1 MTLHPLIQELS
12 DRGPTIT
19 DGAWGTQ
26 LQARGLA
33 AGEVPDLWNLTH
45 PKEVAAVARDYVEAG
60 SQIILT
66 NTFGANRIRLA
77 EGGSADR
84 LKEIN
89 RAGVALSREAA
100 GKGAL
105 VFASMGPSGKLLMN
119 GDVTADELLAAF
131 TEQAEA
137 LAGGGPDG
145 LVLETMQDLAE
156 ARLAIAAARTTG
168 LPVVASMVFDSGK
181 DKDRTMMGTTP
192 EQAAA
197 GLVKAGADVVGA
209 NCGQGIAG
217 FVTICARMKAAAD
230 GHPVW
235 IKANA
240 GLPTLRDGKPVYATT
255 AAEFV
260 NHIPAVLDAGASFI
274 GGCCG
279 TSPEFIRG
287 IHRLLR
293 GP

>member
-1 MTLHPLIQELS
+1 MALHPLIQKLCRRE
-12 DRGPTIT
+12 PVIT

-33 AGEVPDLWNLTH
+33 AGDVPDLWNLTH
-45 PKEVAAVARDYVEAG
+45 PKEVAAVARAYVEAG

-66 NTFGANRIRLA
+66 NTFGANRLRLTDS
-77 EGGSADR
+77 GGADR
-84 LKEIN
+84 LLEIN
-89 RAGVALSREAA
+89 RSGVALSRQAA
-100 GKGAL
+100 GKDAL
-105 VFASMGPSGKLLMN
+105 VFASIGPSGKLLAN
-119 GDVTADELLAAF
+119 GDVTEEELRAAFAEQAAALAA
-131 TEQAEA
+131 A
-137 LAGGGPDG
+137 DG
-145 LVLETMQDLAE
+145 LVVETMQDLTEAE
-156 ARLAIAAARTTG
+156 IATAAAKATG

-197 GLVKAGADVVGA
+197 GLLKAGADVVGA

-217 FVTICARMKAAAD
+217 FVTICARLKAAAQ

-240 GLPTLRDGKPVYATT
+240 GLPQMQDGKTVYATT
-255 AAEFV
+255 AEEFASFV
-260 NHIPAVLDAGASFI
+260 PAVLEAGARFI

-279 TSPEFIRG
+279 TSPEFIRS
-287 IHRLLR
+287 IHHLLR
-293 GP
+293 AT